1 MRIFVSKDK
10 NAYVPHIWS
19 QVLEKKNWK
28 IPNPNGRDQGNF
40 ITRTH
45 DPSKKETK
53 TDKQKSY
60 QTVV

>member
-10 NAYVPHIWS
+10 NVPHIWS
-19 QVLEKKNWK
+19 QVLEKKIGK
-28 IPNPNGRDQGNF
+28 IPIPNGRNQGNF

-53 TDKQKSY
+53 TNKKTNRNVIKQ
-60 QTVV
+60 